1 MKISTRGRYALRMM
15 LDMALSDSDKPVRV
29 KEIAERQEISEKY
42 MEQIMSVLNKAGFVR
57 SVRGPQGGYFLT
69 KKPEEYT
76 VGMILRLTEG
86 SLSPVD
92 CLEEGAPVCN
102 RMDSCTTIL
111 LWRKLDDPWGGGS
124 CDSAGSG
131 GLEPGTESRLYYLKS
146 LRGPGEGSG
155 VTKTS
160 RLA

>member
-92 CLEEGAPVCN
+92 CLEEGAPECQRADGCLTLPVWAELEHIVSTYLDSVTIAQVVN
-102 RMDSCTTIL
+102 RNKI
-111 LWRKLDDPWGGGS
+111 
-124 CDSAGSG
+124 
-131 GLEPGTESRLYYLKS
+131 
-146 LRGPGEGSG
+146 
-155 VTKTS
+155 
-160 RLA
+160 